1 MYFQLPHKH
10 KVVIAGN
17 HELCFDPSL
26 SKAPGIVA
34 RSGHIGT
41 SPSNQEESHL
51 ASDKAAKCQ
60 DIKKELTNCTYL
72 EDSSVEICGLKVYGK
87 YLPSYSSYI
96 RRQTP
101 NNELMIFKGAGVE
114 KLVSLPSVTCRVK

>member
-1 MYFQLPHKH
+1 MMYFQLPHKH

-26 SKAPGIVA
+26 GKTSDIVS

-41 SPSNQEESHL
+41 SPLNLMEDSQ
-51 ASDKAAKCQ
+51 AADQSVKCQ

-87 YLPSYSSYI
+87 YLHLYFAWF
-96 RRQTP
+96 R
-101 NNELMIFKGAGVE
+101 
-114 KLVSLPSVTCRVK
+114 

>member
-17 HELCFDPSL
+17 HELCFDPLL
-26 SKAPGIVA
+26 SKTPGIVA

-41 SPSNQEESHL
+41 SPSNQEESNL
-51 ASDKAAKCQ
+51 ATKCQ

-87 YLPSYSSYI
+87 YLPSYTSYI

-101 NNELMIFKGAGVE
+101 NNELIIFERSGSTE
-114 KLVSLPSVTCRVK
+114 TC